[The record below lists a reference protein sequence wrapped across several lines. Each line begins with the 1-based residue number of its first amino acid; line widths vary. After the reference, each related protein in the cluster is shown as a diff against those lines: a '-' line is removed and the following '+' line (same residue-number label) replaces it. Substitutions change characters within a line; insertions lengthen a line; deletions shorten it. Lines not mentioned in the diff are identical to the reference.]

1 MRRQPRQYQAD
12 KRKRYLCIAAKNLL
26 APARI
31 GVMLPCA
38 KKFIMG
44 LDLER
49 TQTSRLAAMTTSLTI
64 QQAAAATGLTA
75 HTLRY
80 YERIGLLDPV
90 ARQDNKHRLYR
101 EEDILWIG
109 FLLKLRM
116 TGLPVRDMLRYAELR
131 RLGNSPESVSAR
143 KALLEQHTHTVE
155 KTLAELQS
163 NLSILHKKIAMYDAL
178 EADLPKP
185 VLTQPPLP
193 EDASHD
199 HPKHVNP
206 RNSNRNA
213 PTGR

>member
-1 MRRQPRQYQAD
+1 MRHQPQQCQAGR
-12 KRKRYLCIAAKNLL
+12 RKRYLCIAAKSLL
-26 APARI
+26 VPARFSAA
-31 GVMLPCA
+31 PPSA

-44 LDLER
+44 LDLEC

-90 ARQDNKHRLYR
+90 ARQDNRHRLYR

-131 RLGNSPESVSAR
+131 RLGNSRESVSAR

-178 EADLPKP
+178 EADLPAS
-185 VLTQPPLP
+185 VLIQPPSS

-199 HPKHVNP
+199 HPKHANTS
-206 RNSNRNA
+206 NSNRNA